1 MEEDHKMG
9 WTKDGIGPALNPT
22 ARSVLSRRE
31 RSAAKMPQV
40 AVMASGAA
48 QMQAR
53 DEETKKYRKTQ
64 KIVVGVNGAIS
75 GAPLDLGAAGDC
87 NVTAIEFDT
96 SALDWYQSHL
106 ENYEATLT
114 FCAANNPST
123 YYTYRFDGELFPVP
137 ADITIEGVEWY
148 VIFALKEKLD
158 DDTSGN
164 VEEPQEQEVFI
175 SEQFTAATTIP
186 SHATFWTESEFET
199 AQGEVEREPL
209 VALAKDTSNAQIA
222 ADDWLISWSEN
233 ETDSFLGYKKDNYIK
248 QFKIAKLVE
257 MNTFSNWYVS
267 FINKTLGKKVLLK
280 LEGTNQSFAWI
291 IPEITAEA
299 SDQWEVS
306 IIARDEMNNATYY
319 SNILAAARIENNF
332 LQSLD
337 WLIPNKEIITVSSNL
352 FSSDDYYFMGSDGL
366 IVTTAMED

>member
-1 MEEDHKMG
+1 MG

-40 AVMASGAA
+40 AMMTSGAA
-48 QMQAR
+48 QKQTR

-164 VEEPQEQEVFI
+164 VEEPQEQEIFI

-186 SHATFWTESEFET
+186 SHSSYWTDEDFEA
-199 AQGEVEREPL
+199 AQGEDEREQL
-209 VALAKDTSNAQIA
+209 VALAKDTSNAQMN
-222 ADDWLISWSEN
+222 DGDGWLIGWNDE
-233 ETDSFLGYKKDNYIK
+233 ETDSFLGYKKDTYIK
-248 QFKIAKLVE
+248 QFKITKPTK
-257 MNTFSNWYVS
+257 MNTFGNWYVS
-267 FINKTLGKKVLLK
+267 FVNKDLSKKVLLQ
-280 LEGTNQSFAWI
+280 LVAGDTNSFAWI

-306 IIARDEMNNATYY
+306 IIAKDEMNNATYY
-319 SNILAAARIENNF
+319 SNILAAARVENNF

-337 WLIPNKEIITVSSNL
+337 WLVPNKEIITVSSNL
-352 FSSDDYYFMGSDGL
+352 FSSDDYFFMGSDNL
-366 IVTTAMED
+366 ILTTAMED